1 MTGQDLNVAA
11 TRIGTHALGPGR
23 RSVVWVQG
31 CPFHCAGCLAPEWI
45 PNRPARRV
53 DPAELAGE
61 LLADPG
67 VTGLTLSGGE
77 PMAQAAG
84 LAALVRAARARRDLS
99 VICFTGYRLE
109 RLRARPPSAGVT
121 ELVGLLD
128 VLIDGQYVARLDD
141 GKGLR
146 GSGNQR
152 VHHLTPR
159 LAGCGYDFTGRPRT
173 AEITVDGPTALLV
186 GVPPPGLLAAF
197 NSAVEKARS
206 RLSLPGTPEATPP
219 APPATPHPTDDTPQ
233 RPRRPRAGTEDNRP
247 ADNRPG
253 EDD

>member
-1 MTGQDLNVAA
+1 MTGHTLNVAA
-11 TRIGTHALGPGR
+11 TRVGTHSLGPGR

-45 PNRPARRV
+45 PDRAARHV
-53 DPAELAGE
+53 DPAELAEE

-84 LAALVRAARARRDLS
+84 LAALVRAAREWRDLS
-99 VICFTGYRLE
+99 VICFTGHRLD
-109 RLRARPPSAGVT
+109 RLRSHPPAPGVT
-121 ELVGLLD
+121 ELLGLLD
-128 VLIDGQYVARLDD
+128 VLIDGQYVAGLDD

-146 GSGNQR
+146 GSSNQR

-159 LAGCGYDFTGRPRT
+159 LAGCGYDFTGRSRT
-173 AEITVDGPTALLV
+173 AEITVDGTTALLV

-197 NSAVEKARS
+197 DSAVEEAGS
-206 RLSLPGTPEATPP
+206 RLVLPETPDATP
-219 APPATPHPTDDTPQ
+219 
-233 RPRRPRAGTEDNRP
+233 RNPRARIA
-247 ADNRPG
+247 ADRPG

>member
-1 MTGQDLNVAA
+1 MSGQDLNVAA
-11 TRIGTHALGPGR
+11 TRVGTHALGPGR

-45 PNRPARRV
+45 PDRAARHV
-53 DPAELAGE
+53 DPAELAEE

-84 LAALVRAARARRDLS
+84 LAALVRAARVQRDLS
-99 VICFTGYRLE
+99 VICFTGYRLD
-109 RLRARPPSAGVT
+109 RLRSRPPAPGVT
-121 ELVGLLD
+121 ELLGLLD
-128 VLIDGQYVARLDD
+128 VLIDGQYVAGLDD

-146 GSGNQR
+146 GSSNQG

-173 AEITVDGPTALLV
+173 AEITVDGTTALLV

-197 NSAVEKARS
+197 DSAVEEARS
-206 RLSLPGTPEATPP
+206 RLPLPETPDATPP
-219 APPATPHPTDDTPQ
+219 
-233 RPRRPRAGTEDNRP
+233 RPRARI
-247 ADNRPG
+247 AANRPG
-253 EDD
+253 KED

>member
-1 MTGQDLNVAA
+1 MTGHGLNVAA
-11 TRIGTHALGPGR
+11 TRVGTHALGPGR

-31 CPFHCAGCLAPEWI
+31 CPFRCAGCLAPEWI
-45 PNRPARRV
+45 PNRATRQV
-53 DPAELAGE
+53 DPTELADE

-84 LAALVRAARARRDLS
+84 LAALVRSARTRRGLS

-109 RLRARPPSAGVT
+109 RLRARPPVPGVT
-121 ELVGLLD
+121 ELLALVD
-128 VLIDGQYVARLDD
+128 VLIDGQYVTSLDD
-141 GKGLR
+141 GRGLR
-146 GSGNQR
+146 GSSNQR

-159 LAGCGYDFTGRPRT
+159 LAGSGYDFTGGPRT

-197 NSAVEKARS
+197 DSAVEQARS
-206 RLSLPGTPEATPP
+206 RLNLPETPDATP
-219 APPATPHPTDDTPQ
+219 APP
-233 RPRRPRAGTEDNRP
+233 G
-247 ADNRPG
+247 ADRDRPG
-253 EDD
+253 EDN